1 LCRVAAGWLTSCV
14 GYLGVTVNDRSE
26 LEELFHVDLL
36 VTCPP
41 HFNVTFTLRNWRW
54 RPDRTFDVLI
64 DDAHSS
70 YRVLPTALTLPDRHR
85 AVACA
90 QSDDVI
96 GSGVGEWSAVAVVAV
111 VVTVSVVAVGACA
124 YAAMDGSRQR
134 PTSPVDEPQV
144 APRKPG
150 NGSRCAAA
158 EASDGTSEQ
167 LTALDCTRLS
177 QTSPVD
183 KPEVALRGTGNGL
196 RYAGLD
202 RTRQCPTSPVDKPEV
217 ALRGTGN
224 GSCNEDA
231 ASGRTRQR
239 PTSTVDKREVW
250 MTETGS
256 GLRCAAFEALSR
268 TRQSPTS
275 AVDEPEL
282 ALTATVNS
290 YDDRRRRRTIVVVRV
305 VLRLVFAL
313 SLTFTACSTAFY
325 YSQWRRIDDVGYL
338 PAARRRFDLAAAA
351 ALDRLVEHVTAGAEA
366 GGVREMRR
374 ACDGYV
380 ADLAAAVSERVA
392 AEARPGDA
400 GSAAGRLYRRAVGR
414 IADDLEQQIADL
426 RRRLD
431 ARLRPAGARFRRLVR
446 DSLRLPWFSYARN
459 LFNRSAVHPL
469 HSTPADDDDVSFLLP
484 PETFTFADFLRI
496 YSVEEVESWQ
506 RRFSKG

>member
-1 LCRVAAGWLTSCV
+1 MTSCV

-41 HFNVTFTLRNWRW
+41 HFNVTFTLPNWRW

-64 DDAHSS
+64 DDTHSS
-70 YRVLPTALTLPDRHR
+70 YRVFLTALTLPDRHR

-96 GSGVGEWSAVAVVAV
+96 GSGVGEWSAVAVVTV
-111 VVTVSVVAVGACA
+111 VVTVSAVAVGACA

-183 KPEVALRGTGNGL
+183 KPEVALRGTGNG
-196 RYAGLD
+196 
-202 RTRQCPTSPVDKPEV
+202 
-217 ALRGTGN
+217 
-224 GSCNEDA
+224 SCNEDA

-256 GLRCAAFEALSR
+256 GLRCAAFEAR

-338 PAARRRFDLAAAA
+338 PAARRRFDLAAAT

-459 LFNRSAVHPL
+459 LFNRSALHPP

-506 RRFSKG
+506 RRFSEG

>member
-1 LCRVAAGWLTSCV
+1 MCRVAAGWLTSCV

-41 HFNVTFTLRNWRW
+41 HFNVTFTLPNWRW

-70 YRVLPTALTLPDRHR
+70 YRVFLTALTLPDRHR

-96 GSGVGEWSAVAVVAV
+96 GSGVGEWSAVAMVAV

-177 QTSPVD
+177 Q
-183 KPEVALRGTGNGL
+183 
-196 RYAGLD
+196 
-202 RTRQCPTSPVDKPEV
+202 TSPVDKPEV

-351 ALDRLVEHVTAGAEA
+351 ALDRLMEHVTAGAEA

-459 LFNRSAVHPL
+459 MFNRSAVHPL

-506 RRFSKG
+506 RRFSEG

>member
-1 LCRVAAGWLTSCV
+1 LTSCV

-41 HFNVTFTLRNWRW
+41 HFNVTFTLPNWRW

-70 YRVLPTALTLPDRHR
+70 YRVFLTALTLPDRHR

-96 GSGVGEWSAVAVVAV
+96 GSGVGEWSAVAMVAV

-134 PTSPVDEPQV
+134 PTSPVDEP
-144 APRKPG
+144 REPG
-150 NGSRCAAA
+150 NGCRCAAA

-183 KPEVALRGTGNGL
+183 EPEVG
-196 RYAGLD
+196 
-202 RTRQCPTSPVDKPEV
+202 
-217 ALRGTGN
+217 LRGTGN

-351 ALDRLVEHVTAGAEA
+351 ALDRLMEHVTAGAEA

-459 LFNRSAVHPL
+459 MFNRSAVHPL

-506 RRFSKG
+506 RRFSEG